1 MINWDDLRYL
11 LASVRRGTYSGAA
24 EELGVNRTTVARRI
38 NALET
43 ALGQQL
49 LESSSDGLHA
59 SAAGKRLLQ
68 TASAMEKQLQASA
81 RDLDTATINAGPL
94 RIAAPTGLG
103 AEFMPELIQFCR
115 LCSEIELE
123 LITVANPA
131 TLLSQRQADIGI
143 VVSDQPP
150 EHLKGTLLAQ
160 MQRAAYATPQ
170 YLDQYAAELP
180 LHQHRWISWG
190 RAMSN
195 TLVARWM
202 RSNLPADIDIAARVN
217 SWTAMREAVAGGLG
231 ISYLWCFL
239 ADADPRL
246 QQIRAPQSDLSTG
259 LWLLHHEDVPPNQRM
274 QAFQH
279 TMAAPLARRAGTR
292 NACNSLLVE

>member
-11 LASVRRGTYSGAA
+11 LASVRRGTFSGAA

-49 LESSSDGLHA
+49 LESSGDGLHA

-68 TASAMEKQLQASA
+68 TASAMEKQLQTSA
-81 RDLDTATINAGPL
+81 LDLDSASNAGPL

-115 LCSEIELE
+115 HYSDIELE

-131 TLLSQRQADIGI
+131 ALLSQRQADLGI

-150 EHLKGTLLAQ
+150 EHLKGPQLAQ
-160 MQRAAYATPQ
+160 MQRAAYAAPQ
-170 YLDQYAAELP
+170 YLEQYAAELP

-190 RAMSN
+190 RAMSH

-202 RSNLPADIDIAARVN
+202 RGNLPADIDIAARVN

-246 QQIRAPQSDLSTG
+246 QQIRPPQSALSTG
-259 LWLLHHEDVPPNQRM
+259 LWLLHHEDVPPNLRM
-274 QAFQH
+274 QAFQ
-279 TMAAPLARRAGTR
+279 AAIAPMLAKRAAIP
-292 NACNSLLVE
+292 NALSNALLE